1 MTDSAFQDSTQEKD
15 NMIATRVYLPSTLD
29 YYADSLAQSI
39 GCSKSELLR
48 HAIFHGLS
56 VYAERSN
63 KYRINAR
70 MTNTD

>member
-1 MTDSAFQDSTQEKD
+1 MTESDFQDSVQEKD

-29 YYADSLAQSI
+29 HYADSLAQSI

-63 KYRINAR
+63 KYKVNAKI
-70 MTNTD
+70 

>member
-1 MTDSAFQDSTQEKD
+1 MSESDFQDSVQEKE

-29 YYADSLAQSI
+29 QYADSLAQSI

-63 KYRINAR
+63 KYKVNAKI
-70 MTNTD
+70 